1 MVLNGKAPEVPAAS
15 ILEASRMLEAS
26 FRSGGKLLICG
37 NGGSA
42 ADSSH
47 IAGEL
52 VKSYERIR
60 PIPAGLAENL
70 VRVSPERG
78 PQLAGKLHFGLPA
91 ISLASDGAVMSAISN
106 DMGSDMV
113 FAQQVIALGKAGDVL
128 LCISTSG
135 SSDNV
140 INAAVAAKAAG
151 MSVIGLIGAAG
162 SPLASLSDLVLS
174 AGEGRTSGIQAAHQR
189 AYHELC
195 AIIES
200 RVLGEASVPE
210 P

>member
-1 MVLNGKAPEVPAAS
+1 MGACGIMPEVPAAS
-15 ILEASRMLEAS
+15 IMEASRMLEAS
-26 FRSGGKLLICG
+26 FASGGKLLICG

-47 IAGEL
+47 LAGEL
-52 VKSYERIR
+52 VKSYEHKR
-60 PIPAGLAENL
+60 PIPAELAEAL
-70 VRVSPERG
+70 GKVSSEMG
-78 PQLAGKLHFGLPA
+78 AILAGKLHFGLPA

-113 FAQQVIALGKAGDVL
+113 FAQQVIALGRAGDVL

-135 SSDNV
+135 SSENV

-151 MSVIGLIGAAG
+151 MSVIGLLGAAG
-162 SPLASLSDLVLS
+162 SPLQCLCDLVLS
-174 AGEGRTSGIQAAHQR
+174 AGKGRTSEIQAAHQK

-195 AIIES
+195 SILES
-200 RVLGEASVPE
+200 HILGSTPGS
-210 P
+210 